1 MKSFKFLIILL
12 LFSLKGYA
20 QQYGNWVRSN
30 CYSFIETRIKF
41 EESYPINNGKF
52 TERNVL
58 VQIKNNSSKRIVLAY
73 HISINKDIKQVYK
86 IVNGNLQTH
95 NINSSYS
102 GSTGVLEIDPHQ
114 TITDGMHMINI
125 QDNQTLWIEIS
136 CIKEYNND
144 NKTLKQYYTRCDNGN
159 LCSACQFSST
169 SSCDDDVNSNHSQ
182 NSTGSSGT
190 SSMNRGG
197 NVVTGNSTNTNSEG
211 TGWNGNNGS
220 SNNNYNQQIQNQ
232 NTKTTEA
239 FDLYNSTGNY
249 EEAKRKLI
257 EAKNNAPDEASRQV
271 AQQNLDKLD
280 KVEKRNQN
288 VETISKTIDFTTDL
302 IKTMREEN
310 KKSIEYATNYE
321 LEKSKK
327 ERLEKIKFYTNQI
340 DNQQIKISNLEKIEK
355 KFDDYINLIDEY
367 KTMSSFYSYLALYQP
382 YDSKEENKKYKN
394 ISEEYLKKS
403 DQIIIEMYEKGFY
416 FPHKKDIFK
425 NDILKYNIL
434 DIDNELL
441 SDKIIEN
448 LKIDAD
454 KGNGKSAYEIA
465 YISSNKINEIL
476 RKSRRI
482 LKKELSIDDINRYL
496 QKLKYYLD
504 LEFEYLNIA
513 AEKQNKE
520 AILVKNAYKMFGWY
534 KEPRNVMEAQNAF
547 KELIDKKTVEE
558 NYFSSVNFKFVENTE
573 NKKNYKPISQEF
585 YNKIMDLLIDK
596 VSKFSVTKQ
605 LKSQFDDALLNS
617 GITKIPKIEFTKQY
631 ESSRIK
637 YEIGD
642 VYFNSNQILIVPKK
656 LEIILLFEK
665 FDNNIIFND
674 SDLYDT
680 IEENELKFNGWL
692 KNDFSFYIRKEE
704 DVINSYFFKLITNQ
718 IKN

>member
-1 MKSFKFLIILL
+1 MKILKSLSLFLL
-12 LFSLKGYA
+12 LSSNIIFAQKSDWGSWNTTPCFKGISFRVRIAENTLFSENRYKYEVEFKNNYTSTVSFSYLLTDQNSTNTLCKERIQLVSGA
-20 QQYGNWVRSN
+20 TKIAWSLLSSSN
-30 CYSFIETRIKF
+30 NSTIRVYTEKACF
-41 EESYPINNGKF
+41 EE
-52 TERNVL
+52 
-58 VQIKNNSSKRIVLAY
+58 
-73 HISINKDIKQVYK
+73 
-86 IVNGNLQTH
+86 NGNCGQ
-95 NINSSYS
+95 
-102 GSTGVLEIDPHQ
+102 
-114 TITDGMHMINI
+114 
-125 QDNQTLWIEIS
+125 
-136 CIKEYNND
+136 YN
-144 NKTLKQYYTRCDNGN
+144 KQCYANCDNGIPN
-159 LCSACQFSST
+159 IPTDCNQTNKNQSSNT
-169 SSCDDDVNSNHSQ
+169 SQ

-197 NVVTGNSTNTNSEG
+197 NVVTGSSTNTNSEG

-310 KKSIEYATNYE
+310 KKSLEYASNYE
-321 LEKSKK
+321 LEKYKN
-327 ERLEKIKFYTNQI
+327 ERLEKVKFYTNKI

-367 KTMSSFYSYLALYQP
+367 KTMAECYSYLALYQHN
-382 YDSKEENKKYKN
+382 DSKEEEKKYKN
-394 ISEEYLKKS
+394 ISEEYYKKS
-403 DQIIIEMYEKGFY
+403 DQIIIEMYEKRFY
-416 FPHKKDIFK
+416 FPHKIDIYK
-425 NDILKYNIL
+425 NNSLIYKIL

-476 RKSRRI
+476 SISSRI
-482 LKKELSIDDINRYL
+482 PKKELSIDDINRYL

-513 AEKQNKE
+513 VEKQNKE

-573 NKKNYKPISQEF
+573 NKKIYKPISQEF
-585 YNKIMDLLIDK
+585 YNDIMEKLIDK
-596 VSKFSVTKQ
+596 ASKFSVTKQ
-605 LKSQFDDALLNS
+605 VKKKFDDALLIS
-617 GITKIPKIEFTKQY
+617 GITKIPNIEFTKQY
-631 ESSRIK
+631 ESSKIK

-656 LEIILLFEK
+656 LEILLLFEK
-665 FDNNIIFND
+665 FNNNIIFND
-674 SDLYDT
+674 SDLYET